1 MMNKSLSSL
10 VSHFF
15 NSYLVNERGFS
26 ENTRKSYRDTFVLY
40 FKFLEDEKHIR
51 IMDNNA
57 IFTRQLVLEF
67 LDSLEKKGSSVN
79 TRNQRLAA
87 LKSFSKYAI
96 RYYPEL
102 YSDLEEIH
110 NIKKKNNLTESI
122 EYLSKSA
129 IELLI
134 GQIDSTNKK
143 GLQDLSII
151 TIMYET
157 GCRVQELIDLKYEDI
172 SFNTPSTVKLV
183 GKGKKIRVIPI
194 SDKVKDILYAY
205 CKIYKITNNSQN
217 LFENR
222 SHNKFTRQGIN
233 FILNKY
239 VEKAKTVNPIL
250 FPIKVHCHTLR
261 HTKAMHLLENGVN
274 LIYIRDILGHESI
287 QTTEIYARAN
297 PEMKRKYL
305 ESTIA
310 DIEKNIKPIDESK
323 KNELLDWL
331 KNNI

>member
-1 MMNKSLSSL
+1 MDKPLSRIVSL
-10 VSHFF
+10 FF
-15 NSYLVNERGFS
+15 NNYLVNERGYS
-26 ENTRKSYRDTFVLY
+26 ENTRKSYRDTFILY
-40 FKFLEDEKHIR
+40 FRFLEEDKHIH
-51 IMDNNA
+51 IINNNA
-57 IFTRQLVLEF
+57 IFTRELVLEF
-67 LDSLEKKGSSVN
+67 LDFLEKKGASVN

-87 LKSFSKYAI
+87 LKSFTKYAI
-96 RYYPEL
+96 RFYPEI
-102 YSDLEEIH
+102 YSNLEEIH
-110 NIKKKNNLTESI
+110 NIKKKKSLNESI

-134 GQIDSTNKK
+134 KQIDSSNKK

-151 TIMYET
+151 TLMYET
-157 GCRVQELIDLKYEDI
+157 GCRVQELINLKYEDI
-172 SFNTPSTVKLV
+172 SFNTPSTVRML

-194 SDKVKDILYAY
+194 NDKVKDILLAY
-205 CKIYKITNNSQN
+205 CKAYRINDNNRN

-233 FILNKY
+233 YILNKY
-239 VEKAKTVNPIL
+239 VEKAKSVNSIMYP
-250 FPIKVHCHTLR
+250 FKVHCHTLR
-261 HTKAMHLLENGVN
+261 HTKAMHLLENDVN

-305 ESTIA
+305 EATIS
-310 DIEKNIKPIDESK
+310 DIEKNIISVDDKR
-323 KNELLDWL
+323 KNELMDWL

>member
-1 MMNKSLSSL
+1 MNNSLSTL
-10 VSHFF
+10 VSRYF
-15 NSYLVNERGFS
+15 NNYLVNERGYS

-40 FKFLEDEKHIR
+40 FKFLEEEKNIR
-51 IMDNNA
+51 IMNNNT
-57 IFTRQLVLEF
+57 IFTRELVLEF
-67 LDSLEKKGSSVN
+67 LDYLEKSGASIN

-87 LKSFSKYAI
+87 IKSFSKYAI
-96 RYYPEL
+96 RYSPEL
-102 YSDLEEIH
+102 YVNLEEIH
-110 NIKKKNNLTESI
+110 GLKKKNNLNENI
-122 EYLSKSA
+122 EYLSKPA

-134 GQIDSTNKK
+134 RQIDSSDKK
-143 GLQDLSII
+143 GVQDLSII
-151 TIMYET
+151 TLMYET
-157 GCRVQELIDLKYEDI
+157 GCRVQELIDLKYDDI
-172 SFNTPSTVKLV
+172 SFNTPSTVKLH

-194 SDKVKDILYAY
+194 NEKLKNILSVYCREYNITDK
-205 CKIYKITNNSQN
+205 SQN

-233 FILNKY
+233 FILKKY
-239 VEKAKTVNPIL
+239 VEKAKTINSLL
-250 FPIKVHCHTLR
+250 FPFKIHCHTLR

-305 ESTIA
+305 ESTIS
-310 DIEKNIKPIDESK
+310 DIEKDITPIDSAK

-331 KNNI
+331 KRNI

>member
-1 MMNKSLSSL
+1 MDKPLSKL
-10 VSHFF
+10 VSLFF
-15 NSYLVNERGFS
+15 NDYLVNERGYS

-40 FKFLEDEKHIR
+40 FNFLEEVKHLQ
-51 IMDNNA
+51 IMNNNV
-57 IFTRQLVLEF
+57 IFTRELVLEF
-67 LDSLEKKGSSVN
+67 LDFLEKNGASVN

-96 RYYPEL
+96 RFYPEI
-102 YSDLEEIH
+102 YSNLEEIH
-110 NIKKKNNLTESI
+110 SIKKKNSLNKSI

-134 GQIDSTNKK
+134 KQIDSSNKK

-151 TIMYET
+151 TLMYET

-172 SFNTPSTVKLV
+172 SFNTPSTVKLL

-194 SDKVKDILYAY
+194 NDKVRDILSAY
-205 CKIYKITNNSQN
+205 CKAYKINDNKQN

-239 VEKAKTVNPIL
+239 VEKAKSVNSIMYP
-250 FPIKVHCHTLR
+250 FKVHCHTLR

-305 ESTIA
+305 ETTIS
-310 DIEKNIKPIDESK
+310 DIEKNITSVDDKRI
-323 KNELLDWL
+323 NELINWL